1 MPEFDTP
8 PPPTHG
14 HLREC
19 LACGQ
24 FQRVPPVKAKQAAH
38 CLRCD
43 TPLRRGRA
51 HPLTYSLAF
60 TIAAAAMLLLA
71 VGMPFLGLRALGRS
85 FPSTMLTGPISLSNH
100 GLPELGLLVLL
111 TAIVMP
117 AVKLGL
123 MLWVLVGLR
132 TANPPRGLP
141 QAFAW
146 LDTVRPWAMVEVF
159 MLGVFVAFS
168 RLEAIATVTIG
179 PALYAIGACM
189 LASAAADASLDH
201 EAVWEEMDRRGL
213 SGAPLSGGTQRI
225 SCTSCHRVHQAEP
238 GQRCT
243 RCHSTLRL
251 RTPRSV
257 ATTWS
262 LVLASLVFYLPANLL
277 PVMTVVRYGRSQP
290 DTIMSTVRQLG
301 EAGMWPLAALV
312 FFASIMVPGAKL
324 IALILMMV
332 TTHRRSAWALRGRT
346 RLHRIVEA
354 VGRWSMLDVFLLSTL
369 VALVQIGLLTTIR
382 PENGDI
388 YFASVVVLTMVAA
401 RSFDSRLMWDAAG
414 QSGADLADAP
424 EIAASLSLYGTS
436 PALASA
442 ATARDEARLGG
453 ARA

>member
-1 MPEFDTP
+1 MLDTSS
-8 PPPTHG
+8 PPTAG

-19 LACGQ
+19 LACGR
-24 FQRVPPVKAKQAAH
+24 FQEVPRVEAKQAAH

-51 HPLTYSLAF
+51 SPLTHSLAF
-60 TIAAAAMLLLA
+60 TIAAAMMLLLA
-71 VGMPFLGLRALGRS
+71 VSLPVLGLRALGR
-85 FPSTMLTGPISLSNH
+85 FYPSTMFTGPVSLSH
-100 GLPELGLLVLL
+100 YGLPELGLLVLL
-111 TAIVMP
+111 TAMVMP
-117 AVKLGL
+117 AIKLGV

-132 TANPPRGLP
+132 TEHPPKSLP
-141 QAFAW
+141 RVFAW
-146 LDTVRPWAMVEVF
+146 LDTIRPWAMVEVF

-189 LASAAADASLDH
+189 LATAAADASLDH
-201 EAVWEEMDRRGL
+201 EAVWEEMDRLGL
-213 SGAPLSGGTQRI
+213 SGAPLAHGPQRI
-225 SCTSCHRVHQAEP
+225 SCTSCNMVHRAQS

-243 RCHSTLRL
+243 RCRSTLRL
-251 RTPRSV
+251 RTPRSM

-277 PVMTVVRYGRSQP
+277 PVMTVTRYGRSQP
-290 DTIMSTVRQLG
+290 DTIMSTVKQLG
-301 EAGMWPLAALV
+301 EAGMWPLALLV

-332 TTHRRSAWALRGRT
+332 TTHRGSAWALRGRT
-346 RLHRIVEA
+346 RLHRIVEF

-369 VALVQIGLLTTIR
+369 VALVHVGLLSTIR

-388 YFASVVVLTMVAA
+388 YFASVVVLTMIAA

-414 QSGADLADAP
+414 QSDADCPDSP
-424 EIAASLSLYGTS
+424 EIAASMSALGTY
-436 PALASA
+436 PASA
-442 ATARDEARLGG
+442 APEGSPAG
-453 ARA
+453 ANA

>member
-1 MPEFDTP
+1 MPQLAPSSSPADS
-8 PPPTHG
+8 

-24 FQRVPPVKAKQAAH
+24 FQAVPHVGAKQAAH

-51 HPLTYSLAF
+51 RPLTYSLAF
-60 TIAAAAMLLLA
+60 AITAAAMLLLA
-71 VGMPFLGLRALGRS
+71 VSLPFLGLRALGRS
-85 FPSTMLTGPISLSNH
+85 YPSTMFTGPISLSH
-100 GLPELGLLVLL
+100 QGLPELGLLVVL

-189 LASAAADASLDH
+189 LATTAADASLDH

-213 SGAPLSGGTQRI
+213 SGAPLAGGSQRI
-225 SCTSCHRVHQAEP
+225 SCTSCHRVHQAES

-243 RCHSTLRL
+243 RCHTVLRL
-251 RTPRSV
+251 RAPRSM

-290 DTIMSTVRQLG
+290 DTIMSTVKQLG
-301 EAGMWPLAALV
+301 EAGMWPLAVLV

-354 VGRWSMLDVFLLSTL
+354 IGRWSMLDVFLLSTL
-369 VALVQIGLLTTIR
+369 VALVQVGLLSTIR
-382 PENGDI
+382 PESGDI
-388 YFASVVVLTMVAA
+388 YFASVVVLTMIAA

-414 QSGADLADAP
+414 QSDADIPDSP
-424 EIAASLSLYGTS
+424 EIAASMSLLGTG
-436 PALASA
+436 PDATPPDGPRLAG
-442 ATARDEARLGG
+442 T
-453 ARA
+453 RA